1 MPRPPA
7 GHCKSLAP
15 IYEKVG
21 AHFLGRDDVIVAK
34 MDATANDVTDPRFE
48 VKGFPSLYLQ
58 TPAGEVVPYSGER
71 TESALIAFIEQHA
84 GASMGALPAKD
95 VKDEL

>member
-1 MPRPPA
+1 
-7 GHCKSLAP
+7 
-15 IYEKVG
+15 
-21 AHFLGRDDVIVAK
+21 

-58 TPAGEVVPYSGER
+58 TASGEVLPYSGER
-71 TESALIAFIEQHA
+71 TEDALVKFIEQHA
-84 GASMGALPAKD
+84 AAAKDAPAKD